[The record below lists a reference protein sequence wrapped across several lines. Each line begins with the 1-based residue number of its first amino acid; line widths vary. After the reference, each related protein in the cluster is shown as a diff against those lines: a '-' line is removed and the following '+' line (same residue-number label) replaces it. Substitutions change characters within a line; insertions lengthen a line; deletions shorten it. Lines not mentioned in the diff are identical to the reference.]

1 VFLVED
7 PELKTQ
13 FLIPQRGAQKL
24 HGLPLDAIAFVD
36 FGNAQSVTAFCHKG
50 SFERVGLRHDQT
62 VDIAVQ
68 YSTATAGTPVTVV
81 PLDGGAI
88 VASGKNLIV
97 AADGTIKNTLG
108 TQSRPPLAHRRK
120 VCLNNEAAEAVC
132 RLTIICNP

>member
-1 VFLVED
+1 
-7 PELKTQ
+7 
-13 FLIPQRGAQKL
+13 
-24 HGLPLDAIAFVD
+24 LPLDAIAFVD

-108 TQSRPPLAHRRK
+108 TQPRPPLAHRRK
-120 VCLNNEAAEAVC
+120 VLFEQRGGGS
-132 RLTIICNP
+132 RLSSDDHLQLLTSLPIVTALSE